1 MTWTVTP
8 TIHAQAKS
16 RTDHLGLSSLD
27 LQYTGDNQAGRPA
40 VGADIVP
47 DSLRSTP
54 QSLLSLV
61 RRPET
66 ASRFK
71 LEALADRFLRPLNIL
86 LGEKKY
92 FVSQSSFSSLD
103 CIAYAYLALMLRPQV
118 PQPWV
123 REIVDRRYPRL
134 QTYVASIV
142 TSCLRGSVG
151 VEKAITGD
159 DDGSD
164 EQSYDV
170 KDPPPRLPWR
180 RSESQSL
187 LEVTSSFV
195 TGVISDPLDVPII
208 QSGITASKPSAQV
221 TVPSLFGLLGAVTS
235 IGGYLGYAYNKA
247 HGPKQSLSDMGEAGA
262 ILSSLDFVTGGGAS
276 SIPGEGPSPS
286 QLQPNE
292 MVFHRH

>member
-8 TIHAQAKS
+8 IIHAQAKS

-27 LQYTGDNQAGRPA
+27 LQYTEDNQAGRPA

-47 DSLRSTP
+47 DSLRSNP

-71 LEALADRFLRPLNIL
+71 LEALADRFLRPLNVL
-86 LGEKKY
+86 LGKKKY

-103 CIAYAYLALMLRPQV
+103 CIAYAYLALMLRPQL

-123 REIVDRRYPRL
+123 REIVDRRYPNL

-142 TSCLRGSVG
+142 TPCLRGSVG

-159 DDGSD
+159 GDGSD

-187 LEVTSSFV
+187 LEKSSSFV
-195 TGVISDPLDVPII
+195 TSVISDPLDVPII
-208 QSGITASKPSAQV
+208 QSGTAASKPSPQV
-221 TVPSLFGLLGAVTS
+221 TVPLLFGLLGAVTS
-235 IGGYLGYAYNKA
+235 VGGYLGYAYNEA

-262 ILSSLDFVTGGGAS
+262 ILSSLEFGTGGGAS
-276 SIPGEGPSPS
+276 SIPREGPSHP
-286 QLQPNE
+286 QQQPNE